1 MISGKRKERN
11 KSVLILGANGY
22 LGRHL
27 AKLVYDRGYQCR
39 FAGTQRSS
47 VDGYE
52 EYSRMDINDLSSYA
66 HLLEECDYVFCFAG
80 LTGTFDSFIR
90 FKEFFEVNELGLLNL
105 LEGVKKINPGAKI
118 IFPSSRLVYKGKKN
132 RRLTEDSK
140 KEFKTIYAMN
150 KYACERYLKMYH
162 ESFGI
167 DYLVFRICVPYG
179 NVFDNSLSFGTL
191 GHMIS
196 KAQKGNDITLY
207 GDGFQKRSFV
217 HVHDLSNLIL
227 IASIEKGLINDI
239 FNIGGPDILSIRDV
253 AEMVSDAYGVDIEY
267 VPWPEEHRKIE
278 SGDTIFDSTKLM
290 DSLQYQYEYNFRS
303 WIAERS

>member
-1 MISGKRKERN
+1 MISRTRKQRI
-11 KSVLILGANGY
+11 KTVLMLGANGY

-27 AKLVYDRGYQCR
+27 AKLVYDRGYRCR
-39 FAGTQRSS
+39 LAGTQQTS

-52 EYSRMDINDLSSYA
+52 EYSIIDINDLSSYA

-80 LTGTFDSFIR
+80 LTGTFDGFSR
-90 FKEFFEVNELGLLNL
+90 FKKFIEVNELGLLNL

-132 RRLTEDSK
+132 RQLTEDSE

-179 NVFDNSLSFGTL
+179 NIFDNSSSFGTL
-191 GHMIS
+191 GNMIS
-196 KAQKGNDITLY
+196 KAEEGENITLY
-207 GDGFQKRSFV
+207 GDGSQKRSFV
-217 HVHDLSNLIL
+217 HVHDLSSLIL
-227 IASIEKGLINDI
+227 IASIEKGLVNDI

-278 SGDTIFDSTKLM
+278 SGDTIFDSTKLI
-290 DSLQYQYEYNFRS
+290 DKLDYQYEYDFRS
-303 WIAERS
+303 WISERS